1 MDNAS
6 TEKVL
11 RALFQKFYEEL
22 EKAGILVLNSIK
34 IATDLSNGEITLSD
48 EEETVTA
55 DDVIYAWATPSEEAG
70 DDAKAKQR
78 GEEVREYLRRLVESL
93 AHEGYFEG
101 QIFQTPF
108 AVLYT
113 DLRSEKSKP
122 IYKIDGG
129 WTVMD
134 KPILKGWEKEMNAF
148 LSKLLDEPAPRKTTD
163 K

>member
-55 DDVIYAWATPSEEAG
+55 DDVSYAWATPSE
-70 DDAKAKQR
+70 
-78 GEEVREYLRRLVESL
+78 
-93 AHEGYFEG
+93 
-101 QIFQTPF
+101 
-108 AVLYT
+108 
-113 DLRSEKSKP
+113 
-122 IYKIDGG
+122 
-129 WTVMD
+129 
-134 KPILKGWEKEMNAF
+134 
-148 LSKLLDEPAPRKTTD
+148 
-163 K
+163 